1 MLYLINEKIRIINNM
16 NVITD
21 QAKITEVMTR
31 GVENIY
37 PSRDFLAKELASG
50 KRLRIYAGF
59 DPTASALHIG
69 NAVQINKLGQLQ
81 ALGHEIIFLIG
92 DFTATIGDPTD
103 KKATRK
109 KMTRAE
115 AVANSKNFKKQ
126 AAAYLKFTGENPA
139 KVLHN
144 SKWLDKI
151 SFADLIEL
159 AAHFTVGQ
167 LIVRDMFQQRIKD
180 EKPIHLH
187 EFLYPLA
194 QGYDSVAMDVDME
207 LGGNDQTFN
216 MLCGRDLMK
225 SMGMKEKFVLTTKL
239 LVDDNGKK
247 MGKSEGNIVAL
258 NETPENMYGMI
269 MSWPDGAIMNGFE
282 LCTNIPMVEVE
293 KMRAELAAGKNPR
306 DAKMLLA
313 FEVTRLNH
321 GEKKAKQAA
330 EHFVKTVQKKEIP
343 DDIEVVRLPIKNV
356 KLIDLLVEINLACS
370 KGEARRLIE
379 QGGIKINEVAIT
391 DISKDVNVEHV
402 PMLIQRGKRQFVR
415 VIGE

>member
-1 MLYLINEKIRIINNM
+1 M

-21 QAKITEVMTR
+21 QAKINEVMSR

-37 PSRDFLAKELASG
+37 PNREFLAKALASG
-50 KRLRIYAGF
+50 KRLRIYCGF
-59 DPTASALHIG
+59 DPTAPALHIG

-103 KKATRK
+103 KAATRK

-115 AVANSKNFKKQ
+115 VVANSKNFKKQ
-126 AAAYLKFTGENPA
+126 ASAYLKFTGDNPA
-139 KVLHN
+139 KVMRN

-167 LIVRDMFQQRIKD
+167 LIVRDMFQKRIKE

-194 QGYDSVAMDVDME
+194 QGYDSVAMDVDIE

-225 SMGMKEKFVLTTKL
+225 SLGMKEKFVLTTKL
-239 LVDDNGKK
+239 LVDDAGKK

-258 NETPENMYGMI
+258 DELPENMYGQI

-282 LCTNIPMVEVE
+282 LCTNIPMAEIE
-293 KMRAELAAGKNPR
+293 QMRADLGAGKNPR
-306 DAKMLLA
+306 DAKMRLA
-313 FEVTRLNH
+313 LEITRLNH
-321 GEKKAKQAA
+321 GEKKAKQAE
-330 EHFVKTVQKKEIP
+330 EHFIKTVQKKEVP
-343 DDIEVVRLPIKNV
+343 EDIEQMRMPIQNI
-356 KLIDLLVEINLACS
+356 KLVDLLVELKLASS

-379 QGGIKINEVAIT
+379 QGGIKINEQAIT
-391 DISKDVNVEHV
+391 DVNKDVNIEHA
-402 PMLIQRGKRQFVR
+402 PMLIQRGKRQFIR

>member
-1 MLYLINEKIRIINNM
+1 MS
-16 NVITD
+16 VITD
-21 QAKITEVMTR
+21 QSKINEVMNR

-37 PSRDFLAKELASG
+37 PNREYLAKELASG
-50 KRLRIYAGF
+50 KRLRIYCGF
-59 DPTASALHIG
+59 DPTAPSLHIG
-69 NAVQINKLGQLQ
+69 NAIQINKLGQLQ
-81 ALGHEIIFLIG
+81 ALGHEVIFLIG

-115 AVANSKNFKKQ
+115 VVANSKNFKKQ
-126 AAAYLKFTGENPA
+126 ASAYLKFTGDNPA
-139 KVLHN
+139 KVVRN

-151 SFADLIEL
+151 SFAGLIEL

-167 LIVRDMFQQRIKD
+167 LIVRDMFQQRMKE

-194 QGYDSVAMDVDME
+194 QGYDSVALDVDME

-225 SMGMKEKFVLTTKL
+225 SLGMKEKFVMTTKL
-239 LVDDNGKK
+239 LVDDTGKK

-258 NETPENMYGMI
+258 DESPENMYGKI

-282 LCTNIPMVEVE
+282 LCTNVAMPEIEA
-293 KMRAELAAGKNPR
+293 MRTELKAGKNPR
-306 DAKMLLA
+306 DAKMRLA

-321 GEKKAKQAA
+321 GEKKAKQAEA
-330 EHFVKTVQKKEIP
+330 NFIKTVQKKEVP
-343 DDIEVVRLPIKNV
+343 EDIEQARMPIQNI
-356 KLIDLLVEINLACS
+356 KLVDLLIELKLAAS
-370 KGEARRLIE
+370 KSEARRLIE
-379 QGGIKINEVAIT
+379 QGGIRINEQAVT
-391 DISKDVNVEHV
+391 DVNKDINIEHA
-402 PMLIQRGKRQFVR
+402 PMLIQRGKRQFIR

>member
-1 MLYLINEKIRIINNM
+1 M
-16 NVITD
+16 NVVTD
-21 QAKITEVMTR
+21 QAKINEVMSR

-37 PSRDFLAKELASG
+37 PNREFLAKELTSG
-50 KRLRIYAGF
+50 KRLRIYCGF
-59 DPTASALHIG
+59 DPTAPALHIG
-69 NAVQINKLGQLQ
+69 NAIQINKLGQLQ

-109 KMTRAE
+109 KLTRE
-115 AVANSKNFKKQ
+115 EVVANSKNFKKQ
-126 AAAYLKFTGENPA
+126 ASAYIKFTGDNPA
-139 KVLHN
+139 KVLRN

-167 LIVRDMFQQRIKD
+167 LIVRDMFQQRIKE

-207 LGGNDQTFN
+207 IGGNDQTFN

-225 SMGMKEKFVLTTKL
+225 SLGMKEKFVLTTKL
-239 LVDDNGKK
+239 LVDDTGKK

-258 NETPENMYGMI
+258 DESPENMYGKI

-282 LCTNIPMVEVE
+282 LCTNIPLAEVE
-293 KMRAELAAGKNPR
+293 AMRAELKTGKNPR
-306 DAKMLLA
+306 DAKMRLA
-313 FEVTRLNH
+313 LEVTRINH
-321 GEKKAKQAA
+321 GEKKAKQAEA
-330 EHFVKTVQKKEIP
+330 HFVKMVQKKEVP
-343 DDIEVVRLPIKNV
+343 DEVETVRMPIKNI
-356 KLIDLLVEINLACS
+356 KLIDLLVELKLAAS

-379 QGGIKINEVAIT
+379 QGGVKINEQAIT
-391 DISKDVNVEHV
+391 DVNKDVNIEHA
-402 PMLIQRGKRQFVR
+402 PMLVQRGKRQFVR

>member
-1 MLYLINEKIRIINNM
+1 MS
-16 NVITD
+16 VITD
-21 QAKITEVMTR
+21 QSKINEVMSR

-37 PSRDFLAKELASG
+37 PSREYLAKELASG
-50 KRLRIYAGF
+50 KRLRIYCGF
-59 DPTASALHIG
+59 DPTAPSLHIG
-69 NAVQINKLGQLQ
+69 NAIQINKLGQLQ
-81 ALGHEIIFLIG
+81 ALGHEVIFLIG

-115 AVANSKNFKKQ
+115 VAANSKNFKKQ
-126 AAAYLKFTGENPA
+126 ASAYLKFTGDNPA
-139 KVLHN
+139 RVVRN

-167 LIVRDMFQQRIKD
+167 LIVRDMFQQRMKE

-194 QGYDSVAMDVDME
+194 QGYDSVALDVDME

-225 SMGMKEKFVLTTKL
+225 SLGMKEKFVMTTKL
-239 LVDDNGKK
+239 LVDDTGKK

-258 NETPENMYGMI
+258 DESPENMYGKI

-282 LCTNIPMVEVE
+282 LCTNVPMVEIE
-293 KMRAELAAGKNPR
+293 SMRLELKAGKNPR
-306 DAKMLLA
+306 DAKMRLA

-321 GEKKAKQAA
+321 GEKKAKQAEA
-330 EHFVKTVQKKEIP
+330 NFIKTVQKKEIP
-343 DDIEVVRLPIKNV
+343 EDIEQLRLPIQNI
-356 KLIDLLVEINLACS
+356 KLVDLLIELKLAAS
-370 KGEARRLIE
+370 KSEARRLIE
-379 QGGIKINEVAIT
+379 QGGVRINEQAVT
-391 DISKDVNVEHV
+391 DVNKDVNIEHV
-402 PMLIQRGKRQFVR
+402 PMLIQRGKRQFIR